1 MGEQRKYQ
9 GYVVAAIIAGV
20 LASCSGSH
28 SGSDA
33 ESGSRSDPGS
43 GSGFGS
49 GSGAKS
55 EAGLDSVSGPDSD
68 GGSRGP
74 LSVGRIEK
82 MAAGPGA
89 HCPVSYDVA
98 AAAKAAG
105 VEKRIHA
112 GSVNGETADRGE
124 PGAPLTLSKGAL
136 VSCGYRIGQER
147 VRLFTVGVREG
158 AAVGVLLPQIQHDA
172 GMTMT
177 ELKTYASKAPGAAR
191 RGEPLLTPSGNVA
204 SVRLPAEGDGDLALV
219 VSLGEDR
226 TALTK
231 AQVTDLTRKLADQA
245 HG

>member
-9 GYVVAAIIAGV
+9 GFVVAAIIAGV
-20 LASCSGSH
+20 LASCSGSG
-28 SGSDA
+28 SGSD
-33 ESGSRSDPGS
+33 SGAGS
-43 GSGFGS
+43 GSGPGS
-49 GSGAKS
+49 RSR
-55 EAGLDSVSGPDSD
+55 AGLGSASGPGPD

-82 MAAGPGA
+82 MAARPGA
-89 HCPVSYDVA
+89 NCPVSYDVA

-105 VEKRIHA
+105 VGKRIRA
-112 GSVNGETADRGE
+112 GTVNGETADRGE

-147 VRLFTVGVREG
+147 VRLFTVGVRKG
-158 AAVGVLLPQIQHDA
+158 TAVGVLLPQIQHDA

-177 ELKTYASKAPGAAR
+177 ELKTYASKAPGEAAR

-231 AQVTDLTRKLADQA
+231 AQVTDLTRKLAHQA